1 MRQTKREQIEYL
13 AKKICEVERQF
24 PGANYPIGNGLMTYF
39 EDRDVI
45 RAILKHLNL
54 TVSRQADVMVTKED

>member
-24 PGANYPIGNGLMTYF
+24 PGANYPIGNGLMAHF

-54 TVSRQADVMVTKED
+54 TVSSQDEVVVTKKA